1 MKISKEK
8 LVQIIKEELDDY
20 QISMAQDDPEEFLA
34 GMKSRERIKQ
44 IDILIAELQ
53 REKEMLLLNIDSGEN
68 TFDQSNT
75 RSPNEQK

>member
-53 REKEMLLLNIDSGEN
+53 REKEMLLLNIDSGEI

>member
-53 REKEMLLLNIDSGEN
+53 REKEMLLLNIDSGES

>member
-20 QISMAQDDPEEFLA
+20 QMSMAQDDPQEFMA
-34 GMKSRERIKQ
+34 GMKSQERIKQ

-53 REKEMLLLNIDSGEN
+53 REKEMLLMNIDFGET
-68 TFDQSNT
+68 TFNQSNT